1 MSFLNDLKK
10 PAAHQLKPIFDK
22 YSRAQIAK
30 SLKIHSAYL
39 GNILCGHMQ
48 PSDSLE
54 KKLHV
59 FAKKIIEAEEKS
71 L

>member
-1 MSFLNDLKK
+1 MSFLDDLKK
-10 PAAHQLKPIFDK
+10 PVHHQLKAIFEK

-30 SLKIHSAYL
+30 SLDIHSAYL

-54 KKLHV
+54 KKLHIL
-59 FAKKIIEAEEKS
+59 AKKIIEAEEKS

>member
-10 PAAHQLKPIFDK
+10 PVHHQLKPIFGK
-22 YSRAQIAK
+22 YSRAQIAQ
-30 SLKIHSAYL
+30 SLDIHSAYL
-39 GNILCGHMQ
+39 GNVLCGHMK

-54 KKLHV
+54 KKMQSL
-59 FAKKIIEAEEKS
+59 AKKIIKKEEA